1 MKTTVEVQY
10 DEQNDEYFIDIP
22 QEMLDKAGLTVGD
35 TIVWKRLSADSWSI
49 QKKGDSDDSH

>member
-10 DEQNDEYFIDIP
+10 NEQCDEYFIEIP

-35 TIVWKRLSADSWSI
+35 TIVWKRLSDNSWSI